1 MHAMNPDAG
10 THIQV
15 YTAADAEF
23 YTTSRFASTPHNDRA
38 VNPCIKMY
46 INLVTWTGEP
56 VHRSLGSLDSGPIQ
70 SNTSMHH

>member
-1 MHAMNPDAG
+1 MNPDTG

-38 VNPCIKMY
+38 VN
-46 INLVTWTGEP
+46 
-56 VHRSLGSLDSGPIQ
+56 LDQ
-70 SNTSMHH
+70 SNPILACTTRSAWRCAKTSVSREAAFAPDL